1 MLTINIDNPELEQSI
16 QQTYGNDKQT
26 IAKAFLDFIQQ
37 QKIKKDIGI
46 SIEQLDAGEGIPI
59 DEVFSEISA
68 KYE

>member
-26 IAKAFLDFIQQ
+26 IAKAFLDFIHQ

-46 SIEQLDAGEGIPI
+46 SIQQLDAGEGIPA
-59 DEVFSEISA
+59 DQVFSEISA